1 MTSNAGYKKESFLE
15 FPNNETASF
24 KKSSGDEEPVTS
36 CTSLP
41 ALPSASL
48 RSCPLLYK
56 QVCLKYCLCYMV
68 CCSTNKVI
76 QIQNIFSLSILVM
89 SETFPSQVL
98 SAASREADPSSIAV
112 GYIFRDVSPKTM
124 NSVPVSFFAGP
135 GNEIIYIALPTSFRQ
150 RSPRYFLSIT
160 S

>member
-1 MTSNAGYKKESFLE
+1 MRLRPSSSQVEMKNQ
-15 FPNNETASF
+15 F
-24 KKSSGDEEPVTS
+24 KHPVRRYLH
-36 CTSLP
+36 CHP
-41 ALPSASL
+41 PP
-48 RSCPLLYK
+48 CPLLYK

-68 CCSTNKVI
+68 CCSTYIHIYVGPWTNKVI

>member
-1 MTSNAGYKKESFLE
+1 M
-15 FPNNETASF
+15 
-24 KKSSGDEEPVTS
+24 
-36 CTSLP
+36 
-41 ALPSASL
+41 
-48 RSCPLLYK
+48 
-56 QVCLKYCLCYMV
+56 
-68 CCSTNKVI
+68 I

-135 GNEIIYIALPTSFRQ
+135 GNEIIALPTSFRQ

>member
-1 MTSNAGYKKESFLE
+1 M
-15 FPNNETASF
+15 
-24 KKSSGDEEPVTS
+24 
-36 CTSLP
+36 
-41 ALPSASL
+41 
-48 RSCPLLYK
+48 
-56 QVCLKYCLCYMV
+56 
-68 CCSTNKVI
+68 I

-89 SETFPSQVL
+89 SETFPSHVL

-112 GYIFRDVSPKTM
+112 GYMFRDVSPKTM

>member
-1 MTSNAGYKKESFLE
+1 M
-15 FPNNETASF
+15 
-24 KKSSGDEEPVTS
+24 
-36 CTSLP
+36 
-41 ALPSASL
+41 
-48 RSCPLLYK
+48 
-56 QVCLKYCLCYMV
+56 
-68 CCSTNKVI
+68 I

-135 GNEIIYIALPTSFRQ
+135 GNEIIYIALPTSTQ
-150 RSPRYFLSIT
+150 LNLRSISGCEKVPISGLGHLLYSCYLNGFH
-160 S
+160 

>member
-48 RSCPLLYK
+48 PPPVQAGMSQILPLLHGM
-56 QVCLKYCLCYMV
+56 L
-68 CCSTNKVI
+68 
-76 QIQNIFSLSILVM
+76 
-89 SETFPSQVL
+89 
-98 SAASREADPSSIAV
+98 
-112 GYIFRDVSPKTM
+112 
-124 NSVPVSFFAGP
+124 
-135 GNEIIYIALPTSFRQ
+135 
-150 RSPRYFLSIT
+150 
-160 S
+160 

>member
-1 MTSNAGYKKESFLE
+1 
-15 FPNNETASF
+15 
-24 KKSSGDEEPVTS
+24 
-36 CTSLP
+36 
-41 ALPSASL
+41 
-48 RSCPLLYK
+48 
-56 QVCLKYCLCYMV
+56 MV
-68 CCSTNKVI
+68 CCSTYIHIYVGPWTNKVI

-135 GNEIIYIALPTSFRQ
+135 GNEIIYIALPTSTQ
-150 RSPRYFLSIT
+150 LKIYQWL
-160 S
+160 